1 MASKRLDA
9 MRAEV
14 ALIRSQ
20 IEALDAKAAD
30 ENRDL
35 TDEEKADS
43 DALFARSEELAPE
56 ITAIV
61 NREERL
67 NANSD
72 TLNRVGIT
80 PPAVNTAVTEV
91 ALARTQNRELKMSPG
106 QFVAA
111 VGQSWKDRTGESLDL
126 LNRTLGLDGEGGTDI
141 IGRTIATP
149 TTITGSE
156 GVIPEF
162 IVGPLVQFV
171 YNLRPTVNS
180 MNSMPMPAKG
190 KKFNR
195 PRLVARNAV
204 GVQASEFAEVSS
216 NVLHVQDD
224 EVTKVTL
231 GGAVDL
237 SEQEIDWS
245 EPAFLDIVLNDLA
258 EVYGVATEQYAASKI
273 VAGITT
279 NFANVSLTATSA
291 QFQAALGTAASTIFG
306 TAKQLPDTLYASPDR
321 WGYLLGLTDTSGRP
335 VFPHLGPQNAPG
347 QLDAT
352 TFNGNPLGLNLVV
365 APAFPSGFM
374 ALGVSKF
381 LEFYEM
387 DKGQASIIQ
396 PGNLSVRFAYRGY
409 VAANVYGQGLYG
421 LLADTSASYHTSIT
435 P

>member
-9 MRAEV
+9 MRAEI

-20 IEALDAKAAD
+20 IEAIDARASD

-35 TDEEKADS
+35 SDEEKSDS
-43 DALFARSEELAPE
+43 EALFARSVELAPE
-56 ITAIV
+56 IEAV
-61 NREERL
+61 VRREESL
-67 NANSD
+67 GAVSE
-72 TLNRVGIT
+72 TLARVGVT
-80 PPAVNTAVTEV
+80 PAPVNAAINEV
-91 ALARTQNRELKMSPG
+91 ALARTENRPVKMSPG
-106 QFVAA
+106 EFMAA
-111 VGQSWKDRTGESLDL
+111 VGMAWKDPSGESLDL
-126 LNRTLGLDGEGGTDI
+126 LNRTLGLDGNGGTDI

-162 IVGPLVQFV
+162 IVGDVVKFV
-171 YNLRPTVNS
+171 YNQRPIVGS
-180 MNSMPMPAKG
+180 MRSLPMPEKG
-190 KKFNR
+190 KKFER

-204 GVQASEFAEVSS
+204 GVQATEFTELAS
-216 NVLHVQDD
+216 NVFHIQDD
-224 EVTKVTL
+224 EVSKVTL

-245 EPAFLDIVLNDLA
+245 QPSFLDLVLQDLA
-258 EVYGVATEQYAASKI
+258 EVYAVATEQYAASRI

-279 NFANVSLTATSA
+279 NFANVALNATAATFST
-291 QFQAALGTAASTIFG
+291 ALGAGAATLFG

-321 WGYLLGLTDTSGRP
+321 WGYLLGLADTTGRP
-335 VFPHLGPQNAPG
+335 LFPNLNPQNAPG
-347 QLDAT
+347 QLNAT
-352 TFNGNPLGLNLVV
+352 SFNGNPMGLNLVV
-365 APAFPSGFM
+365 APALPSGFL

-387 DKGQASIIQ
+387 DKGQASIVQ
-396 PGNLSVRFAYRGY
+396 PGNMSIRFAYRGY